1 MSDERER
8 TLCWIFTILG
18 VLSVC
23 VLTLSFVYSTSEVAG
38 GAIQATKGIAAPD
51 CPGCALCGLSRAFS
65 LASHGQWRDAMDL
78 NILFLPAYG
87 GVWAMALGAPFAVGR
102 LIQARTSAGKPT

>member
-1 MSDERER
+1 MNGERER

-23 VLTLSFVYSTSEVAG
+23 VLALSFLYTPSEVAT
-38 GAIQATKGIAAPD
+38 GAIQSALGVDAPS
-51 CPGCALCGLSRAFS
+51 CPGCALCGLTRAFS
-65 LASHGQWRDAMDL
+65 LASPGEWRDAMGL

-87 GVWAMALGAPFAVGR
+87 GVWALALGLPFATGR
-102 LIQARTSAGKPT
+102 LFQSRKPAGDES

>member
-23 VLTLSFVYSTSEVAG
+23 VLTFSFVYSPSEVAA
-38 GAIQATKGIAAPD
+38 GAIQAAMGIEAPD
-51 CPGCALCGLSRAFS
+51 CPGCALCGLTRAFP

-87 GVWAMALGAPFAVGR
+87 GVWAMALGAPFTAGR
-102 LIQARTSAGKPT
+102 LIQARKPAGEAT